1 MHKVREGCFNQ
12 QPESDG
18 HCTFTETDPSGKEHC
33 RIVPKTPDGRCD
45 GCGVF
50 DADVDKCELAVI
62 HKPGLTAADPQ
73 VLERCAF
80 YGGAGD
86 CEKWAEYECGMLPP
100 QFLPKPPP
108 LASPP
113 PPPPPQASS
122 PPPQL
127 SPVAPSSGGLADAE
141 LTLVG
146 EVEEHPTSALLF
158 GFATFF
164 CCAGICVLCAKYLL
178 FDRRSAPLMAP
189 PRTGLAAKD
198 GAATSSRDTNVELA
212 TPTTR
217 SDDPVDV

>member
-1 MHKVREGCFNQ
+1 MFDQRSGGQWASMH
-12 QPESDG
+12 PM
-18 HCTFTETDPSGKEHC
+18 
-33 RIVPKTPDGRCD
+33 
-45 GCGVF
+45 GCG
-50 DADVDKCELAVI
+50 AV
-62 HKPGLTAADPQ
+62 
-73 VLERCAF
+73 V
-80 YGGAGD
+80 
-86 CEKWAEYECGMLPP
+86 
-100 QFLPKPPP
+100 
-108 LASPP
+108 
-113 PPPPPQASS
+113 SS
-122 PPPQL
+122 HT
-127 SPVAPSSGGLADAE
+127 GGLADAE

-198 GAATSSRDTNVELA
+198 GAATSSRDTDVELA